1 MVGGREGLASRVD
14 GQMGQW
20 IKGGGAAACFGKVE
34 SVLRPDLFVGMQR
47 AAREGRV
54 REIQGGRLRAVQG
67 REGSKVRVCS
77 LLASVARM
85 ML

>member
-1 MVGGREGLASRVD
+1 MGGKGWRVEWMGRWASGLR
-14 GQMGQW
+14 
-20 IKGGGAAACFGKVE
+20 GGGAAACFGKVE

>member
-1 MVGGREGLASRVD
+1 MGGKGWRVEWMGRWASGLR
-14 GQMGQW
+14 
-20 IKGGGAAACFGKVE
+20 GGAAACFGKVE

-67 REGSKVRVCS
+67 REEEEEEEED
-77 LLASVARM
+77 
-85 ML
+85 

>member
-1 MVGGREGLASRVD
+1 MGGKGWRVEWMGRWASGLRGGQRRASA
-14 GQMGQW
+14 
-20 IKGGGAAACFGKVE
+20 KFE